1 MIYSPSGYVYRLV
14 KVSDC
19 SGNRDKPLIRK
30 GNRKEA
36 RCAGNILIHI
46 YIYEYSSNN
55 GHGSFRGGSG
65 HMEGG
70 VVCKRFD
77 PARVIRAYMALNIT
91 IRQPG
96 RCKGE
101 RARE

>member
-46 YIYEYSSNN
+46 YIYTSSPQITVMDRSA
-55 GHGSFRGGSG
+55 G
-65 HMEGG
+65 
-70 VVCKRFD
+70 D
-77 PARVIRAYMALNIT
+77 PDIWKEELSASVLIRHVS
-91 IRQPG
+91 
-96 RCKGE
+96 
-101 RARE
+101 